1 MSSADD
7 IAQLDRDIARYGE
20 DIVLRRPGIDLTV
33 RAHVRTF
40 RQEEITG
47 GVMLGDLKVILSPTG
62 LDASAWLAAASA
74 GTPPFDPDRRVPRRN
89 EKAIVQGRLRNVE
102 NPMPFVIGGELV
114 RIELVVRG

>member
-1 MSSADD
+1 MTPAEAID
-7 IAQLDRDIARYGE
+7 ALDRALARCGE
-20 DIVLRRPGIDLTV
+20 DIVLRRTGVDLPV

-40 RQEEITG
+40 RQEELTG

-62 LDASAWLAAASA
+62 LDDADWLAAIPA

-102 NPMPFVIGGELV
+102 NPMPIMMGGELV